1 MNKFLLCALLIILF
15 SGPALADTLPNYVE
29 GDVLVSMQAPPF
41 CGNMSAFTHAL
52 QEQAE
57 ALAKKHGLGLEV
69 RRIFPEWARSSGMNW
84 IFLRSEHKRTEELI
98 RELSSDPNVIHVE
111 RNYIG
116 GIEPW
121 PPPSS
126 GGCNAGYGSIALLT
140 VLGLLVIK
148 KVKIKKGECT
158 K

>member
-1 MNKFLLCALLIILF
+1 LF

-41 CGNMSAFTHAL
+41 CGNMSAFTQAL

-69 RRIFPEWARSSGMNW
+69 RGIFPETARSSGINW
-84 IFLRSEHKRTEELI
+84 IHLRSEHKRTEELI
-98 RELSSDPNVIHVE
+98 RELPSDPDVINIQ
-111 RNYIG
+111 RNYYDYG
-116 GIEPW
+116 G
-121 PPPSS
+121 PPPSR

-148 KVKIKKGECT
+148 KVKIKKEECI